1 MHVILFFCSVQGKSS
16 GASQFMVH
24 FNIRSRYMGEITG
37 MKAAFQGNT
46 DTLINLLLNNLTE
59 AESSNGFLLQVNQSS
74 SETAWYNI
82 HVYNSVLCW
91 VW

>member
-1 MHVILFFCSVQGKSS
+1 MKATDEFPLLLVNIGSSVLFQGRGS

-46 DTLINLLLNNLTE
+46 ETLLNLLLNNLTE
-59 AESSNGFLLQVNQSS
+59 AESSNG
-74 SETAWYNI
+74 W
-82 HVYNSVLCW
+82 
-91 VW
+91 